1 MVHKTLN
8 YVTYQSFP
16 AETANSL
23 QTISQIQ
30 EFVKQGLNVN
40 LYFPLREQN
49 SSGDK
54 NKLFEFYE
62 VKNKFNVYGLIHRY
76 PFGKFQKFN
85 KIWYHISHFLWSKKT
100 SGTFSFAKHGDEL
113 FFTRSDW
120 LLYFLAKKQLNIVF
134 ECHQYSK
141 LRNFLLKRI
150 AHLPN
155 VKIIFLNDL
164 IKSAFNIKFYN
175 YLIAPSA
182 VDTDIF
188 SDIETSSKEKNSII
202 FVGNLLRFGKSRNI
216 DELIELFTTNSNL
229 QQYQLIIVGGPDI
242 EASRINEKIL
252 NQRIKN
258 IKVLGRKKRIEVFE
272 LLKKAKYGVLI
283 NSDDKHSKNYTSP
296 LKYFEYLAAELKVL
310 AIDYPSHKELPFQ
323 ENIFYFNENLEESFL
338 HALNLSSQ
346 TDFKQIDK
354 NQISLETRT
363 KKILGLYSK

>member
-1 MVHKTLN
+1 MVNKTLN

-23 QTISQIQ
+23 QTIAQIQ

-62 VKNKFNVYGLIHRY
+62 VKNTFNVHGLLHRY

-100 SGTFSFAKHGDEL
+100 SESFSYVKHGDEL

-120 LLYFLAKKQLNIVF
+120 LLYFLAKKNFTIVF

-141 LRNFLLKRI
+141 LRNFLLKKI

-155 VKIIFLNDL
+155 VKVIFLNPL
-164 IKSAFNIKFYN
+164 IKNAFNIEFYN

-182 VDTDIF
+182 VDTDILL
-188 SDIETSSKEKNSII
+188 ELENSSKEKNSII

-216 DELIELFTTNSNL
+216 EELIELFTTNSNL
-229 QQYQLIIVGGPDI
+229 QQYKLIIVGGPDI
-242 EASRINEKIL
+242 EASRINEKII
-252 NQRIKN
+252 NQNINN
-258 IKVLGRKKRIEVFE
+258 IKILGRKKRSEVFE
-272 LLKKAKYGVLI
+272 LLKKAEYGVLI
-283 NSDDKHSKNYTSP
+283 NSDDKHSKNFTSP
-296 LKYFEYLAAELKVL
+296 LKYSEYLAAELKVL
-310 AIDYPSHKELPFQ
+310 AIDYPSHKTLPFQ
-323 ENIFYFNENLEESFL
+323 ENIYYFHEDLDESFL
-338 HALNLSSQ
+338 DALNLASQ
-346 TDFKQIDK
+346 ADFKQID
-354 NQISLETRT
+354 NNHISLETRT
-363 KKILGLYSK
+363 KKILELYSK

>member
-1 MVHKTLN
+1 MIQKTIN

-62 VKNKFNVYGLIHRY
+62 VKNTFNVYGLLHRY

-100 SGTFSFAKHGDEL
+100 SGTFSYTKHGDEL

-120 LLYFLAKKQLNIVF
+120 LLYFLAKKKFNIVF

-141 LRNFLLKRI
+141 LRNFLLKKI
-150 AHLPN
+150 AHKTN

-164 IKSAFNIKFYN
+164 IKNAFNIKFYN
-175 YLIAPSA
+175 YIIAPSA
-182 VDTDIF
+182 VDTDMF
-188 SDIETSSKEKNSII
+188 LELETSAKEKNSII

-216 DELIELFTTNSNL
+216 YELIEVFTTNSNL
-229 QQYQLIIVGGPDI
+229 QQYQLIIVGGPDS
-242 EASRINEKIL
+242 EAVRLNENIV
-252 NQRIKN
+252 NQSIKN
-258 IKVLGRKKRIEVFE
+258 VKILGRKKRSEVFE
-272 LLKKAKYGVLI
+272 LLKKAEYGVLI

-296 LKYFEYLAAELKVL
+296 LKYFEYLAAGLKVL
-310 AIDYPSHKELPFQ
+310 AIDYLSHKKLPFQ
-323 ENIFYFNENLEESFL
+323 ENIFYFNEDLDKTFVSAINL
-338 HALNLSSQ
+338 ASQ

-354 NQISLETRT
+354 KQISLETRT
-363 KKILGLYSK
+363 KKILELYSK

>member
-23 QTISQIQ
+23 QTITQIQ

-40 LYFPLREQN
+40 LYFPLREHS

-54 NKLFEFYE
+54 NKLFQFYD
-62 VKNKFNVYGLIHRY
+62 VKNTFNIYGLQHRY

-100 SGTFSFAKHGDEL
+100 SKTFSYSKNGDEL

-120 LLYFLAKKQLNIVF
+120 LLYFLAKKELNIVF

-141 LRNFLLKRI
+141 LRNFLLKEI
-150 AHLPN
+150 AQLPN

-164 IKSAFNIKFYN
+164 IKNAFNIDFYN

-182 VDTDIF
+182 VDTDMF
-188 SDIETSSKEKNSII
+188 LELETSSKEKNSII

-242 EASRINEKIL
+242 EASRINEKMI
-252 NQRIKN
+252 NQNIKN
-258 IKVLGRKKRIEVFE
+258 IKVLGRKKRSEVFK
-272 LLKKAKYGVLI
+272 LLKKAEYGVLI
-283 NSDDKHSKNYTSP
+283 NSNDKHSKNYTSP

-310 AIDYPSHKELPFQ
+310 AIDYPSHKKLPFQ
-323 ENIFYFNENLEESFL
+323 ENIYYFNEDLDETFVSAINL
-338 HALNLSSQ
+338 ASQ
-346 TDFKQIDK
+346 TDFKQIEK

-363 KKILGLYSK
+363 KKILELFSK

>member
-62 VKNKFNVYGLIHRY
+62 VKNTFNVYGLLHHY

-100 SGTFSFAKHGDEL
+100 SETFSYAKHGDEL

-120 LLYFLAKKQLNIVF
+120 ILYFLAKKQLNIVF

-141 LRNFLLKRI
+141 LRNVLLKKV
-150 AHLPN
+150 AQKPN

-164 IKSAFNIKFYN
+164 IKNTFNTDFYN

-182 VDTDIF
+182 VDTDMF
-188 SDIETSSKEKNSII
+188 LELETSSKEKNSII

-229 QQYQLIIVGGPDI
+229 QQYQLTIVGGPDI
-242 EASRINEKIL
+242 EAVRLNENIL
-252 NQRIKN
+252 NQSIKN
-258 IKVLGRKKRIEVFE
+258 IKVLGRKKRSEVFE
-272 LLKKAKYGVLI
+272 LLKKAEYGVLI

-323 ENIFYFNENLEESFL
+323 ENIFYFSEDLEESFF
-338 HALNLSSQ
+338 HALNLASQ
-346 TDFKQIDK
+346 TAFKLIDK
-354 NQISLETRT
+354 KQISLESRT
-363 KKILGLYSK
+363 KKILELYSK

>member
-62 VKNKFNVYGLIHRY
+62 VKNTFNVYGLLHRY

-100 SGTFSFAKHGDEL
+100 SETFSYAKHSDEL

-229 QQYQLIIVGGPDI
+229 QQYQLTIVGGPDI
-242 EASRINEKIL
+242 EAVRLNENIL
-252 NQRIKN
+252 NQSIKN
-258 IKVLGRKKRIEVFE
+258 IKVLGRKKRSEVFE
-272 LLKKAKYGVLI
+272 LLKKAEYGVLI

-323 ENIFYFNENLEESFL
+323 ENIFYFSEDLEESFF
-338 HALNLSSQ
+338 HALNLASQ
-346 TDFKQIDK
+346 TAFKQIDK
-354 NQISLETRT
+354 KQISLESRT
-363 KKILGLYSK
+363 KKILELYSK

>member
-49 SSGDK
+49 SSDDK
-54 NKLFEFYE
+54 SKLFDFYE
-62 VKNKFNVYGLIHRY
+62 VKDTFNVYGLPHRY
-76 PFGKFQKFN
+76 PFGKFQIFN
-85 KIWYHISHFLWSKKT
+85 KIWYHISQFLWSKKT
-100 SGTFSFAKHGDEL
+100 TRNFTYSKHGDEL

-120 LLYFLAKKQLNIVF
+120 ILYFLAKKQLNIVF

-141 LRNFLLKRI
+141 LRNFLLKKI
-150 AHLPN
+150 SHQPN

-164 IKSAFNIKFYN
+164 IKNAFNIEFYN

-182 VDTDIF
+182 VDTDNFFNIQN
-188 SDIETSSKEKNSII
+188 ISKEKNSII
-202 FVGNLLRFGKSRNI
+202 FVGNLLRFGKSRSI
-216 DELIELFTTNSNL
+216 DELIDLFKNISNL
-229 QQYQLIIVGGPDI
+229 QQFQLTIVGGPDV
-242 EASRINEKIL
+242 EAKRLNEKIVK
-252 NQRIKN
+252 QSIKN
-258 IKVLGRKKRIEVFE
+258 VQILGRKKRSEVFD
-272 LLKKAKYGVLI
+272 LLKKAEYGVLI
-283 NSDDKHSKNYTSP
+283 NSDDNHSKNYTSP

-323 ENIFYFNENLEESFL
+323 ENIFYFSEDLEESFF
-338 HALNLSSQ
+338 HALNLASQ
-346 TDFKQIDK
+346 TAFKQIDK

-363 KKILGLYSK
+363 KKILKLYSK